1 MMELLKLSLLSYLS
15 RVLGTSWDSEDDIVV
30 YLVDPGQIDLV
41 SVDLLSVSEE
51 QLIGEIDKDVDI
63 KELNIKQFADSPVM
77 FEMTLA

>member
-1 MMELLKLSLLSYLS
+1 MDDGAAKAVSLVVFQQS
-15 RVLGTSWDSEDDIVV
+15 SWDSEDDIVV

>member
-1 MMELLKLSLLSYLS
+1 MDDGAAKAVPLVVFQQS
-15 RVLGTSWDSEDDIVV
+15 SWDSEDDIVV